1 MPVVLLSSDLV
12 VVSRVQ
18 GPAGRSESTVRVAAS
33 ATGVIDLLGQEPA
46 DLVVVD
52 LGTASLDV
60 EALVSQ
66 IKSIG
71 HAAIGIVAFGPHV
84 HEDRLTAA
92 RSAGC
97 DVVMSRGQFFSQ
109 IEQLLVTPM

>member
-1 MPVVLLSSDLV
+1 MRVVLLSSDLM

-18 GPAGRSESTVRVAAS
+18 GAAGRSESTVRAAAP
-33 ATGVIDLLGQEPA
+33 ATGAIELLSQEPA
-46 DLVVVD
+46 DLVVID
-52 LGTASLDV
+52 LGTSLDV

-71 HAAIGIVAFGPHV
+71 HAAPSIVAFGPHV

-97 DVVMSRGQFFSQ
+97 DEVMSRGQFFSQ